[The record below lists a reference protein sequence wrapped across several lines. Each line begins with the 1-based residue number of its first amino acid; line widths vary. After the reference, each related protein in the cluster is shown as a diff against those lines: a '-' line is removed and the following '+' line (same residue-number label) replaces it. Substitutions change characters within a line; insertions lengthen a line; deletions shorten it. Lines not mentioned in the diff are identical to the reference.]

1 LTAQN
6 IVSSVSFADN
16 AKDPIKISYEST
28 CKIASETGDL
38 ISTQSCE
45 KIEEGEEYQFNLTI
59 KFDKCPEDPNKWV
72 LKFVKKVIDA
82 HANNDFYFLESKGEN

>member
-1 LTAQN
+1 
-6 IVSSVSFADN
+6 VSFSDN

-28 CKIASETGDL
+28 CKIASEAGDL

-72 LKFVKKVIDA
+72 LNYNINGSA
-82 HANNDFYFLESKGEN
+82 

>member
-1 LTAQN
+1 
-6 IVSSVSFADN
+6 VSFSDN

-28 CKIASETGDL
+28 CKIASEAGDL

-72 LKFVKKVIDA
+72 LNYNINGQLVPMLK
-82 HANNDFYFLESKGEN
+82 YFLFFRIKR